1 MRGVTLGLVVSAC
14 VGLGLSTCNGPDA
27 TGGDVGRAQIAL
39 TNVPADGT
47 CVQVV
52 AAAYRTVTRNFQA
65 PAGASSV
72 FEMSGLPV
80 GQVTFTASAFG
91 GACPPAPGTVANW
104 ISDAAFTAT
113 IAVDPPALVTL
124 NLVRNGNANVS
135 IGFDDGPDG
144 GLAADGGAS
153 SGGGAAGASG
163 GSGGGVSTLMQV
175 AGVTGPETTAPFVG
189 WFDLES
195 FQLGSATVHSAASG
209 AGAGAGKTTWS
220 ATATLL
226 YQTGVPDLFSGEG
239 LGDHFKTVQF
249 ATVKGDPS
257 TSNVWWRATL
267 TDVFISAITSSDHGG
282 DPRPELTITFV
293 FGSIKIEFDGGT
305 NADGTPA
312 TATIA
317 TFDLTTNTGSAPP
330 NPPVA
335 VQFVV
340 GGPAP
345 MNFEAVDAFHAPSE
359 MTPVSAA
366 GAGAGAAGK
375 PTFSDASIT
384 LPVDATVLDLLLE
397 EVAGSVTRTA
407 VVQIDTTTPAAGAAE
422 FGALNFAN
430 VLIDGV
436 SFSGLDATVSFAAS
450 SFGWSVGAD
459 HATSL

>member
-14 VGLGLSTCNGPDA
+14 VGLGLSACNGPDA

-72 FEMSGLPV
+72 FEISALPV

-124 NLVRNGNANVS
+124 NLGRNGNANVS
-135 IGFDDGPDG
+135 IGFDDGPAG

-153 SGGGAAGASG
+153 SGGGATGP
-163 GSGGGVSTLMQV
+163 SGGGTSTFMKV
-175 AGVTGPETTAPFVG
+175 DNVMGPETTAPFAG
-189 WFDLES
+189 WFDIES
-195 FQLGSATVHSAASG
+195 FQLGSATAHAAAG
-209 AGAGAGKTTWS
+209 GGGAGAGKTTWS

-226 YQTGVPDLFSGEG
+226 YQTGLPDLYANEG
-239 LGDHFKTVQF
+239 LGKVIKTVQF
-249 ATVKGDPS
+249 AMLKGDPS
-257 TSNVWWRATL
+257 TSTVYWRATL
-267 TDVFISAITSSDHGG
+267 SNVFISEIATTSGHGSDA
-282 DPRPELTITFV
+282 RPEMTITFV
-293 FGSIKIEFDGGT
+293 FGAIKIEFDGGT

-312 TATIA
+312 TATVA
-317 TFDLTTNTGSAPP
+317 TFDLTTNTGTAPP

-335 VQFVV
+335 MQFVV

-345 MNFEAVDAFHAPSE
+345 MGFEAVDAFHAPSE
-359 MTPVSAA
+359 MTPVSAVGA
-366 GAGAGAAGK
+366 TGAGAGKA
-375 PTFSDASIT
+375 TFSDASIT
-384 LPVDATVLDLLLE
+384 LPIDATVLDLLLE
-397 EVAGSVTRTA
+397 EIAGSVTRTA
-407 VVQIDTTTPAAGAAE
+407 LVQIDTTTPAAGAAE

-436 SFSGLDATVSFAAS
+436 SFSGLEATVSFAAS

-459 HATSL
+459 HATSP